1 MGTINIGDLKFAD
14 EDETRIISALKEYW
28 VTHDSNGVEVK
39 PKTADIKTMLR
50 GMLAA
55 QVSGI
60 VYRIEVEKATFAA
73 TAGITPPVIT

>member
-1 MGTINIGDLKFAD
+1 MGTINIGDLTFAD
-14 EDETRIISALKEYW
+14 EDEARIIGALKKYW
-28 VTHDSNGVEVK
+28 VAHDSEGVEVK

-60 VYRIEVEKATFAA
+60 VYRIEVEKATQLA
-73 TAGITPPVIT
+73 TAGITPPAIT